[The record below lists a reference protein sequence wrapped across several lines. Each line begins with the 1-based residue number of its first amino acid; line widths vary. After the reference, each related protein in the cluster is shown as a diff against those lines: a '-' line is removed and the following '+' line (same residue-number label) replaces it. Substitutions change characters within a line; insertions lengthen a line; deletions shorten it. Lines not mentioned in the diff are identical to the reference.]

1 MIRQLHISI
10 SFALVTDNMGKPL
23 VNLTIAVTGD
33 FGERRD
39 IQKMKTWIQANGGT
53 FAGDIS
59 SKVTHLICSKKH
71 YKKNVDIGTSSSLDP
86 DKYPPLLHLICC

>member
-1 MIRQLHISI
+1 
-10 SFALVTDNMGKPL
+10 MGKPL

-39 IQKMKTWIQANGGT
+39 IQKMKSWIQANGGT
-53 FAGDIS
+53 FAGEMS

-71 YKKNVDIGTSSSLDP
+71 YKKHVDIGTDSSLAHN
-86 DKYPPLLHLICC
+86 YFFRCSTQLLLIYHLFPLHPIDLQHG